1 VTDRGS
7 GFVRRW
13 RLDGLAALACV
24 GATAAGVAVAS
35 HGVSALEER
44 AFRLVNNLP
53 DALERPMWAG
63 QLLGVLFVPLGLAAV
78 AALRRRWRLALALT
92 LLVPAKLLVEFRV
105 IKVVVDRERPATSI
119 CHGDLTCLHLRDA
132 PAAGVS
138 LPSGHAIVAMGI
150 WWLVAPYLSRR
161 WQWAALAA
169 CLMVPVARVY
179 LGAHNPLDVLVGG
192 AVGIAIAAT
201 LNLVLGVPR
210 RRRSAGERVRR
221 EDGQI
226 PPASPR

>member
-78 AALRRRWRLALALT
+78 AALRRRWRLAVALT
-92 LLVPAKLLVEFRV
+92 
-105 IKVVVDRERPATSI
+105 
-119 CHGDLTCLHLRDA
+119 
-132 PAAGVS
+132 

-210 RRRSAGERVRR
+210 RRRSAGERV
-221 EDGQI
+221 
-226 PPASPR
+226 PP